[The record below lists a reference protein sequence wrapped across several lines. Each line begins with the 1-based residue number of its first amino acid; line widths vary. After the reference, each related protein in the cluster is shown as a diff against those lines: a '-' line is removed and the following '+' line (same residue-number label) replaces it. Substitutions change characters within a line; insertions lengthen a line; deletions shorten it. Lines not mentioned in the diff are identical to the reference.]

1 MNLNAVIDASPLIY
15 FAKLDQLAL
24 LSRVVGPIG
33 VTPAVINE
41 TIHAGRGRHKS
52 DARRIQQAVTDGQL
66 MTIALTASEESM
78 ARQLHEHT
86 PLGKG
91 ECEVIACSHQRQLK
105 AILHDKKARKIA
117 VQHTIQ
123 TISPTNVL
131 FYALLRRQIS
141 YQMFK
146 ELLDGLA
153 ILTGMNAGTLLEQ
166 QAIAEEIARRL
177 EE

>member
-1 MNLNAVIDASPLIY
+1 
-15 FAKLDQLAL
+15 
-24 LSRVVGPIG
+24 
-33 VTPAVINE
+33 
-41 TIHAGRGRHKS
+41 
-52 DARRIQQAVTDGQL
+52 
-66 MTIALTASEESM
+66 M